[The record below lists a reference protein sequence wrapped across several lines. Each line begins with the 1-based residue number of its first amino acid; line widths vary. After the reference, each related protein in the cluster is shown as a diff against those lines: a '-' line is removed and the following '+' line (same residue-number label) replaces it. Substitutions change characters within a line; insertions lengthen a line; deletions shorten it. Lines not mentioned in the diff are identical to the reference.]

1 MIVSPFIKCAVFPLF
16 FQALL
21 MTVWPTPPAK
31 TSTGLGV
38 AAIGSTAV
46 EPATTD
52 TAAPVNIRS
61 YPIIIKT
68 SALCKNL

>member
-16 FQALL
+16 FQVWV
-21 MTVWPTPPAK
+21 MTVWATPTAN
-31 TSTGLGV
+31 TSTALGL
-38 AAIGSTAV
+38 AAVGSTAV

-52 TAAPVNIRS
+52 TAAPVNIGS